1 MEKSPLRF
9 LDYDVSLMLAD
20 QVRESQENEAKKF
33 HSDLFESAIDTNKE
47 NHYMISDIFD
57 DITKIIDFLSGNNV
71 IDINQSLRSV
81 DVSVLKDFYESLLQ
95 GYLENIEL
103 GIIKKRCRF

>member
-1 MEKSPLRF
+1 
-9 LDYDVSLMLAD
+9 
-20 QVRESQENEAKKF
+20 
-33 HSDLFESAIDTNKE
+33 
-47 NHYMISDIFD
+47 
-57 DITKIIDFLSGNNV
+57 ITKIIDYLSGDDV